1 MKGFSEKWCQWI
13 NQIITKGSV
22 GIKINDNVGRYFQ
35 TKKGL
40 RQGDPLSL
48 LMFNL
53 IADMLNLLISR
64 AKEEAQLTGL
74 VPHLVDGGLSI
85 LQYAD
90 NTNLFMDH
98 NIEKAIN
105 LKLLLC
111 AFEQLLGLKINF
123 HKNELFCYGE
133 AKEMEKQYTELFGC
147 GLGQYPFRYLGIPM
161 HYKRITNADWKIIED
176 KFENRLSSWKGKLLS
191 CSGRLVL
198 INSVLSSLALF
209 MLSFYE
215 IPKGVLHKLDY
226 YRSWFSGKEIII
238 KRNTV

>member
-22 GIKINDNVGRYFQ
+22 GIKINDNVSRYFQ

-40 RQGDPLSL
+40 RQGDPLSPL
-48 LMFNL
+48 LFNL

-74 VPHLVDGGLSI
+74 VPHLVDRGLSI

-123 HKNELFCYGE
+123 HRWAKNMNGAYK
-133 AKEMEKQYTELFGC
+133 KEKKDLIEKIEQLNKKAEMTMLLQHEVDMKHSL
-147 GLGQYPFRYLGIPM
+147 R
-161 HYKRITNADWKIIED
+161 KRFVQLLREVEIKWYQRSKSD
-176 KFENRLSSWKGKLLS
+176 KLLM
-191 CSGRLVL
+191 GDKNTKYIHL
-198 INSVLSSLALF
+198 LAN
-209 MLSFYE
+209 
-215 IPKGVLHKLDY
+215 
-226 YRSWFSGKEIII
+226 GKD
-238 KRNTV
+238 R